1 MRLKELDKTKQVG
14 LKFSKAFSEF
24 TVLVYHNIVGLTGPD
39 TQQSPTQSLSG
50 TSQQHSVE
58 KPTTV

>member
-24 TVLVYHNIVGLTGPD
+24 TVLIYHNVLAATGSD
-39 TQQSPTQSLSG
+39 HRQSQESDFLISQSQSE
-50 TSQQHSVE
+50 Q
-58 KPTTV
+58 TVAV